1 MINHLKC
8 TCRETY
14 QLPNLPKAQKSDS
27 AVFNISG
34 YPKLQGDAQT
44 KYRSLYYCR
53 HEHEINIDIIYTVKM
68 KDHNYFILYLF

>member
-14 QLPNLPKAQKSDS
+14 QLSNLPKAQKSDS

-44 KYRSLYYCR
+44 KYKSLYYCR
-53 HEHEINIDIIYTVKM
+53 H
-68 KDHNYFILYLF
+68 